1 MSERQTVIRSL
12 HDLGLAAWF
21 GGSLFGAV
29 GLNGASAAVS
39 DPGDRTHVA
48 TAGWARWAPVNAA
61 ALAVHSIGG
70 VGLILANRG
79 RVAAQAGTRGNTVLK
94 AGLTL
99 AAMGVTAYSGL
110 QGAKL
115 GKDSHAPAASGVDPS
130 EDTPAEIAAAQR
142 RLKVLQWSIPALTGV
157 LLVMGAQ
164 QGEQQKAGEVSKGL
178 LKSTGLAGAL
188 LGAAKN

>member
-12 HDLGLAAWF
+12 HDIGLAAWF

-39 DPGDRTHVA
+39 DPRDRTHVA

-61 ALAVHSIGG
+61 AIAVHSIGG
-70 VGLILANRG
+70 VGLILGNRG
-79 RVAAQAGTRGNTVLK
+79 RVAAQSGTRGNTVVK
-94 AGLTL
+94 SVVTL

-115 GKDSHAPAASGVDPS
+115 GKDSHAPAASGVDP
-130 EDTPAEIAAAQR
+130 EQGTPQDIASAQK
-142 RLKVLQWSIPALTGV
+142 RLKLLQWSIPALTGA
-157 LLVMGAQ
+157 LIVMTAQ
-164 QGEQQKAGEVSKGL
+164 QGEQQKAGQVASGL
-178 LKSTGLAGAL
+178 LGVLKR
-188 LGAAKN
+188 

>member
-1 MSERQTVIRSL
+1 MIRSL

>member
-1 MSERQTVIRSL
+1 MSERQTLIRSL

-39 DPGDRTHVA
+39 DPRERTHVA
-48 TAGWARWAPVNAA
+48 TVGWARWAPVNAA
-61 ALAVHSIGG
+61 AIAVHSVGG
-70 VGLILANRG
+70 IGLILANRG
-79 RVAAQAGTRGNTVLK
+79 RVAAQAGTRGNTFLK

-99 AAMGVTAYSGL
+99 AAMGVTAYSGS

-115 GKDSHAPAASGVDPS
+115 GKDSHAPAESGVDPS
-130 EDTPAEIAAAQR
+130 AATPGDVAAAQR
-142 RLKVLQWSIPALTGV
+142 RLKVLQWTIPTLTGV

-164 QGEQQKAGEVSKGL
+164 QGEQQKAGQVAKGFL
-178 LKSTGLAGAL
+178 DSLRG
-188 LGAAKN
+188 